1 MKRSAATTT
10 PRRVRAHLLLTLTIL
25 LPAGLNNACVKRAFD
40 VHSVRSATLN
50 LEEPQAPN
58 NQQARRININTASA
72 DELEKLPGI
81 GRTLAGRIIEHR
93 EKFGA
98 FRKAEH
104 LIIVRGLSDKRFR
117 ALQDLITVE

>member
-1 MKRSAATTT
+1 M
-10 PRRVRAHLLLTLTIL
+10 RAGTY
-25 LPAGLNNACVKRAFD
+25 PARGY
-40 VHSVRSATLN
+40 ATLELSGLELSFTGACARLPQLARNDFQRTASLQRAAQIN
-50 LEEPQAPN
+50 L
-58 NQQARRININTASA
+58 NTATA
-72 DELEKLPGI
+72 AELEKLPGI

-98 FRKAEH
+98 FRKPEH